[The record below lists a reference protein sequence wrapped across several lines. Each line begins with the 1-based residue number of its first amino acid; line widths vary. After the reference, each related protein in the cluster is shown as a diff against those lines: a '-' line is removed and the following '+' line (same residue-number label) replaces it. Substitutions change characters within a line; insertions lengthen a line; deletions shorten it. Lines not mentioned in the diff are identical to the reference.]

1 MSKINEGIEILEAM
15 GLPRTQQNE
24 RSSLTLLAL
33 LDLRKN
39 TLWSKSR
46 KRIIRIHD
54 ILMFI
59 RIGKSRIF
67 PHPLSSLCARISA
80 LQASIA
86 CVQSLLFLSL
96 KRQMGIISKIELTN
110 TCGFI
115 CLTKTQR
122 WVKSILYKNLQYFHL
137 WEKL

>member
-15 GLPRTQQNE
+15 GLPRAQQNE

-39 TLWSKSR
+39 TPWSKSR

-59 RIGKSRIF
+59 QKAYRKKYAENTRETIRRQTLHQFEQAGIV
-67 PHPLSSLCARISA
+67 ARNPDHTIH
-80 LQASIA
+80 
-86 CVQSLLFLSL
+86 F
-96 KRQMGIISKIELTN
+96 N
-110 TCGFI
+110 
-115 CLTKTQR
+115 CL
-122 WVKSILYKNLQYFHL
+122 VA
-137 WEKL
+137 